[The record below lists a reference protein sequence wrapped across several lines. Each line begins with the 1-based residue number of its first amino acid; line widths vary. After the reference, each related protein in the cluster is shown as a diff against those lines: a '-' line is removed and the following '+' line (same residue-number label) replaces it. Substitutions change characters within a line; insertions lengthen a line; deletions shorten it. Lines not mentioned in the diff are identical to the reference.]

1 MSIPSLGTGSRGEWM
16 LTGNV
21 LEGEVRL
28 NWWNEGLQLKL
39 RIHPAGL
46 VLAAFYAVACWATRQ
61 LSLDQFYLPAGIRVA
76 AVLLCPPRLWPYLL
90 LGEYAYFAQM
100 RYPMID
106 KYGAAWVVFASASLM
121 PAVMLI
127 THLCRRALAHS
138 INARLLAIALL
149 SSVVVTLLNVG
160 FSQLLWPTPPA
171 DSLLAFVSRAI
182 RFSVGDFIAIL
193 TVAPLA
199 LLWAKRDAEAG
210 WKTLF
215 TGPAAV
221 ALSLMSLLGITATLI
236 PPEASALR
244 TSLQLLMGLPA
255 IALTCQYGWRGAAIG
270 VPALNLIIGLTTPKP
285 YAAAF
290 DASAFTT
297 QQIMA
302 ITGVALLLLGSR
314 ISHYHRRYQLREVG
328 EKNAIHL
335 ARSSQMA
342 SESDLRERAIHL
354 RKLGDGIDLSLSEVI
369 NWLNSHG
376 HSAIA
381 NSLTHTANVH
391 SRLFREQA
399 SMVYPTALEQLGLYV
414 ALQAGGVR
422 AAWVNTHRVVEPRLS
437 GDPCRLSLDLQLAA
451 YRTLIDAVSLLLK
464 SEPGQIVVRARCS
477 RAGQQRGIVMTVS
490 LLDPHRALSAATAG
504 KVRERLAGRTLAFGG
519 SVHCRHNRIV
529 MVLVEP
535 VARTRRESVEGAVFG
550 ASIASPAWD
559 GRQAEA

>member
-1 MSIPSLGTGSRGEWM
+1 M
-16 LTGNV
+16 
-21 LEGEVRL
+21 RL

-46 VLAAFYAVACWATRQ
+46 ALAVLYAVACWATRQ

-100 RYPMID
+100 RYPMLE
-106 KYGAAWVVFASASLM
+106 KYGVAWAVLASASLM
-121 PAVMLI
+121 PSVMLI
-127 THLCRRALAHS
+127 THWCRRTMANS
-138 INARLLAIALL
+138 VNARLLAIALL
-149 SSVVVTLLNVG
+149 SSVVVTLLNVT

-171 DSLLAFVSRAI
+171 DSALAFITRAV

-193 TVAPLA
+193 TAAPLA
-199 LLWAKRDAEAG
+199 LLWAKRNIESN
-210 WKTLF
+210 WKTIF
-215 TGPAAV
+215 TGPTAV
-221 ALSLMSLLGITATLI
+221 ALSLMMLLGVTATLI

-255 IALTCQYGWRGAAIG
+255 IALTCLHGWRGAAIG

-314 ISHYHRRYQLREVG
+314 ISHYHRRYRLREVG
-328 EKNAIHL
+328 EKNAINL
-335 ARSSQMA
+335 ARSSHMA
-342 SESDLRERAIHL
+342 SELDLRERAIHL
-354 RKLGDGIDLSLSEVI
+354 RKLGDGIDLSLAEVI

-381 NSLTHTANVH
+381 GSLTHTATVH

-399 SMVYPTALEQLGLYV
+399 SMVYPTALERLGLYV

-422 AAWVNTHRVVEPRLS
+422 STWVNTHRVAEPRLG
-437 GDPCRLSLDLQLAA
+437 GDPCQLSLDMQLAA

-464 SEPGQIVVRARCS
+464 NEPGQIVVRARCI
-477 RAGQQRGIVMTVS
+477 RMGQQRGIVMTIA
-490 LLDPHRALSAATAG
+490 LLDPHRALSATTASL
-504 KVRERLAGRTLAFGG
+504 VRERLAGRTLAFGG

-529 MVLVEP
+529 MVLVESATT
-535 VARTRRESVEGAVFG
+535 ARRGSTVGAAFG
-550 ASIASPAWD
+550 AGITSPAWD
-559 GRQAEA
+559 GQQAQA

>member
-1 MSIPSLGTGSRGEWM
+1 M
-16 LTGNV
+16 
-21 LEGEVRL
+21 

-46 VLAAFYAVACWATRQ
+46 ALAVLYAIACWATRQ
-61 LSLDQFYLPAGIRVA
+61 LSLDQFYLPAGVRVA

-100 RYPMID
+100 RYPMIE
-106 KYGAAWVVFASASLM
+106 KYGVTWAVLASVSLM
-121 PAVMLI
+121 PAVMFI
-127 THLCRRALAHS
+127 TYWGRRMIANS
-138 INARLLAIALL
+138 VNARLLAIALL
-149 SSVVVTLLNVG
+149 SSIVVTLLNVS
-160 FSQLLWPTPPA
+160 FSQLLWPMPPA
-171 DSLLAFVSRAI
+171 DSALAFLSRAV

-199 LLWAKRDAEAG
+199 LLWAKRNTEPL
-210 WKTLF
+210 WRTIS
-215 TGPAAV
+215 TGPTAV
-221 ALSLMSLLGITATLI
+221 ALSTMTLLGVTASLI
-236 PPEASALR
+236 PTEASTLR

-255 IALTCQYGWRGAAIG
+255 IALTCLHGWRGAAIG

-290 DASAFTT
+290 DASTFTT

-328 EKNAIHL
+328 EKNAIKL
-335 ARSSQMA
+335 ARSSHLA

-381 NSLTHTANVH
+381 SSLTHTANVH

-399 SMVYPTALEQLGLYV
+399 SLVYPTALEQLGLYV

-422 AAWVNTHRVVEPRLS
+422 SAWIDTHRVTEPRLA
-437 GDPCRLSLDLQLAA
+437 GDPCRLSLDLQLTA
-451 YRTLIDAVSLLLK
+451 YRSLIDAVSLLLK
-464 SEPGQIVVRARCS
+464 SESGQVIVRARCIS
-477 RAGQQRGIVMTVS
+477 VGQQRGIVMTAS
-490 LLDPHRALSAATAG
+490 LLDRHRALSGTTANL
-504 KVRERLAGRTLAFGG
+504 VRERLAGRALAFGG

-529 MVLVEP
+529 MVLVESGTT
-535 VARTRRESVEGAVFG
+535 TRRESPKGIHLA
-550 ASIASPAWD
+550 PA
-559 GRQAEA
+559 

>member
-1 MSIPSLGTGSRGEWM
+1 M

-46 VLAAFYAVACWATRQ
+46 VLAVFYAIACWATRQ

-76 AVLLCPPRLWPYLL
+76 AVLLCPPRFWPYLL

-100 RYPMID
+100 RYPMIE
-106 KYGAAWVVFASASLM
+106 KYGMAWAVLASASLM

-127 THLCRRALAHS
+127 THGCRKVLANS
-138 INARLLAIALL
+138 VNARLLAIALL
-149 SSVVVTLLNVG
+149 SSVLITLLNVSL
-160 FSQLLWPTPPA
+160 SQLLWPTPPA
-171 DSLLAFVSRAI
+171 DSVLAFLSRAV

-199 LLWAKRDAEAG
+199 LLWARRNVEQG
-210 WKTLF
+210 WKTIF
-215 TGPAAV
+215 TGPTAV
-221 ALSLMSLLGITATLI
+221 ALSVMTLLGVTATLI
-236 PPEASALR
+236 PSEASALR

-255 IALTCQYGWRGAAIG
+255 IALTCLHGWRGAAVG

-328 EKNAIHL
+328 EKNAINL
-335 ARSSQMA
+335 ARSSHMA

-422 AAWVNTHRVVEPRLS
+422 AAWVNTHRVAEPRLA

-464 SEPGQIVVRARCS
+464 SEPGQVIVRARCIGLK
-477 RAGQQRGIVMTVS
+477 RQRGIVMTAS
-490 LLDPHRALSAATAG
+490 LLDRHRALSDATTRL
-504 KVRERLAGRTLAFGG
+504 VRDRLAGRTLAFGG
-519 SVHCRHNRIV
+519 SVRCRQNRII
-529 MVLVEP
+529 MVLVESAAP
-535 VARTRRESVEGAVFG
+535 LRRESAESAVSG
-550 ASIASPAWD
+550 TSIASHSWD
-559 GRQAEA
+559 GQQAQA

>member
-1 MSIPSLGTGSRGEWM
+1 M
-16 LTGNV
+16 
-21 LEGEVRL
+21 RL

-46 VLAAFYAVACWATRQ
+46 ALAVLYAIACWATRQ
-61 LSLDQFYLPAGIRVA
+61 LSLDQFYLPAGVRVA

-100 RYPMID
+100 RLPMIE
-106 KYGAAWVVFASASLM
+106 KYGVAWAALASALLM

-127 THLCRRALAHS
+127 THWARRFLANS
-138 INARLLAIALL
+138 VTSRLLAIAFL
-149 SSVVVTLLNVG
+149 SSIVVTLLNVSL
-160 FSQLLWPTPPA
+160 SQLLWPTPPA
-171 DSLLAFVSRAI
+171 DSALAFLSRAV

-193 TVAPLA
+193 TVTPLA
-199 LLWAKRDAEAG
+199 LLWAMRNTEPH
-210 WKTLF
+210 WKTIF
-215 TGPAAV
+215 TGPTAV
-221 ALSLMSLLGITATLI
+221 ALLLMTLLGVTASLI
-236 PPEASALR
+236 PTEARTLR

-255 IALTCQYGWRGAAIG
+255 IALTCLHGWRGAAIG

-290 DASAFTT
+290 DASTFTT

-328 EKNAIHL
+328 EKNAINL
-335 ARSSQMA
+335 ARSSHLA

-381 NSLTHTANVH
+381 SSLTHTANVH

-399 SMVYPTALEQLGLYV
+399 SLVYPTALEQLGLYV

-422 AAWVNTHRVVEPRLS
+422 SAWMNTHRVAEPRLA
-437 GDPCRLSLDLQLAA
+437 GDPCQLSLDLQLTA

-464 SEPGQIVVRARCS
+464 SESGQVIVRARCIN
-477 RAGQQRGIVMTVS
+477 AGQQRGIVMTAS
-490 LLDPHRALSAATAG
+490 LLDRHRALSATTSSL
-504 KVRERLAGRTLAFGG
+504 VRERLAGRALAFGG
-519 SVHCRHNRIV
+519 SVHCRQSRIV
-529 MVLVEP
+529 MVLVESGTT
-535 VARTRRESVEGAVFG
+535 TRREHLERDSFG
-550 ASIASPAWD
+550 SRVASSA
-559 GRQAEA
+559 